1 MILLDANI
9 LIYAHAADS
18 PFHKKAAAWL
28 VGAMDRQDEIGLSWD
43 TVLAFVRISTNPAA
57 GSGML
62 TMAEAVDIVD
72 SIISRSHVRLVVPT
86 ETHWKTLRPVINDVS
101 MGHNLVMDAHLA
113 ALAIEHRATLCT
125 NDGDFLRFKGLQL
138 LNPVAQ

>member
-1 MILLDANI
+1 
-9 LIYAHAADS
+9 
-18 PFHKKAAAWL
+18 
-28 VGAMDRQDEIGLSWD
+28 
-43 TVLAFVRISTNPAA
+43 
-57 GSGML
+57 ML

-86 ETHWKTLRPVINDVS
+86 ETHWKTLRPLINDVS